1 MDAHDILLFNK
12 EIFDPK
18 EPLAPDLQEELS
30 DKTRY
35 VDLHRRTYIIFC
47 DDWVPTVNTTIAKQ
61 QFGNIWPINKFIYKG
76 HTHNE
81 RAFFSKLQSVMNVLS
96 SQPVLPFDEFFFL
109 HSWNCHN
116 RKNWSYILL

>member
-12 EIFDPK
+12 KIFDPK
-18 EPLAPDLQEELS
+18 GRLAPDLLGQEQLS

-35 VDLHRRTYIIFC
+35 VDLHRTYITFC
-47 DDWVPTVNTTIAKQ
+47 DDWGPTVNTTIAKQ

-76 HTHNE
+76 RTHNE

-96 SQPVLPFDEFFFL
+96 SQPVLPFDEFFFFAFVKL
-109 HSWNCHN
+109 PQ
-116 RKNWSYILL
+116 